1 MTVAITAI
9 FDSLAAAQS
18 AADCMAV
25 RPGGDHRIQISLE
38 HCDHGAATAMSR
50 MIGHGRQ
57 LAQPLETTPT
67 SAAAVG
73 RSQSA
78 ILRIR
83 CSQQLSSFAAREL
96 ASLGAEKIT
105 VTPIS

>member
-9 FDSLAAAQS
+9 FPTLQGAQA

-25 RPGGDHRIQISLE
+25 RPQGECTLQVSVE
-38 HCDHGAATAMSR
+38 HCDHHAVTAASR
-50 MIGHGRQ
+50 LPGGYARQ
-57 LAQPLETTPT
+57 LLDVTPT
-67 SAAAVG
+67 SAASAG

-83 CSQQLSSFAAREL
+83 CSEQLSSFAAREL
-96 ASLGAEKIT
+96 AALGAEKIT
-105 VTPIS
+105 ITPLS